1 MRTYWRQR
9 QQHIGDASRCIQHMQ
24 KALTQM
30 NIQLANA
37 ISDISGTTGQAIL
50 SAIVAGE
57 RDPRALAKLRDPRV
71 QASEATV
78 AKSLEGNWRPE
89 LLFVLRQELE
99 SYRTFQTKIAE
110 CDRQL
115 QLHYQTMQPKADPQQ
130 LPPVARDK
138 RAHGNIPAGFDLRD
152 ELYRASGVD
161 LTAIAGVNV
170 LTVQTPIAE
179 VGTDMSRFATEGHF
193 VAFLGLSPNNKTS
206 GGKVVGREK
215 RKSKNRPA
223 GTLLTSDSYLGAQY
237 RRLRTKLGAPKAR
250 KAMGN
255 RLARIAYRMLKYREN
270 YIDKGKEYYEQK
282 YRQLQIRML
291 TKRATELGLQLIQSA

>member
-1 MRTYWRQR
+1 LRRKVT
-9 QQHIGDASRCIQHMQ
+9 
-24 KALTQM
+24 
-30 NIQLANA
+30 NA
-37 ISDISGTTGQAIL
+37 ISDISGATGQAIL
-50 SAIVAGE
+50 RAIVAGE
-57 RDPRALAKLRDPRV
+57 RDPRVLAKLRDPRV
-71 QASEATV
+71 QASEETV

-99 SYRTFQTKIAE
+99 SYGIFQTKIAE

-161 LTAIAGVNV
+161 LTAIDGVNV
-170 LTVQTPIAE
+170 LTVQTLIAE

-193 VAFLGLSPNNKTS
+193 VAFLGLSPNNKIS

-215 RKSKNRPA
+215 RKSKNRAGQALRLAA
-223 GTLLTSDSYLGAQY
+223 GTLLNSDSYLGAQY

-282 YRQLQIRML
+282 YRQLQIRTL
-291 TKRATELGLQLIQSA
+291 TKKATELGFQLIQTA